1 MHRRFSIPAANGRS
15 RSLQIERRNAA
26 NDSKLI
32 RGYGAVFYD
41 ASNPDTEYWLWDDIV
56 ERLMPGCFDKVI
68 KENQDVRCLFN
79 HDMNWV
85 LGRTLSGTC
94 RIGTDATG
102 LWYECDESA
111 SDPQW
116 ISVAQKLNR
125 GDVTGSS
132 FSFYPSSTIWE
143 TIKADGKTFDVRWI
157 KEVSVC
163 YDLGPV
169 TFPAYAAATSGRSI
183 EAQERNLLLEERNRL
198 HVDDSEELSLRMREL
213 QLWE

>member
-1 MHRRFSIPAANGRS
+1 MHRRFSIPAANGRNQS
-15 RSLQIERRNAA
+15 WRLERRNGA

-32 RGYGAVFYD
+32 RGYGAVFYNSAD
-41 ASNPDTEYWLWDDIV
+41 PNTEYWLWDDIV

-68 KENQDVRCLFN
+68 KDNQDVRCLFN

-85 LGRTLSGTC
+85 LGRTASGTC

-111 SDPQW
+111 ADPQW

-143 TIKADGKTFDVRWI
+143 TVKADGKTYDVRWI

-163 YDLGPV
+163 YDVGPV

-183 EAQERNLLLEERNRL
+183 ANEERQLLLAERNLRR
-198 HVDDSEELSLRMREL
+198 DDSEELAMRLKEL